1 MPAKRTTSRSASID
15 AIFRQIGGRLRT
27 LRLSKNM
34 IQEDFM
40 EFGFTTRHYQR
51 IEAGAPITIKTAL
64 RLCKV
69 FKISLADLFKG
80 L

>member
-1 MPAKRTTSRSASID
+1 MPAKRTKPRPASND
-15 AIFRQIGGRLRT
+15 LIFRQIGGRLRQI
-27 LRLSKNM
+27 RLSKD
-34 IQEDFM
+34 IVQEDLM

-51 IEAGAPITIKTAL
+51 IEAGAPITIKTAI

-80 L
+80 I